1 MSQDERWLG
10 PVVRHGV
17 EARLD
22 GRDSDTRVMVFLDED
37 GSVQWGPTGEGAVHD
52 GLPHSFHF
60 WVHVNTDSER
70 LDAIQILGEKL
81 LEAGHS
87 WEVIPVPAGG
97 HA

>member
-1 MSQDERWLG
+1 MTHDERWLG

-22 GRDSDTRVMVFLDED
+22 GRTSPTRVMVFLDDE
-37 GSVQWGPTGEGAVHD
+37 GQVQWGPTGGPAVDD
-52 GLPHSFHF
+52 GRSHSFHF

-70 LDAIQILGEKL
+70 LDAIQILGVKL

-87 WEVIPVPAGG
+87 WEVNPVAPGKEP
-97 HA
+97 